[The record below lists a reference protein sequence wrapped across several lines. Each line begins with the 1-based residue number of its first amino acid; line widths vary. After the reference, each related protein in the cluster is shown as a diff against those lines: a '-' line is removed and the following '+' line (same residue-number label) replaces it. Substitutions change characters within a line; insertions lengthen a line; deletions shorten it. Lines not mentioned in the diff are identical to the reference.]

1 MALAL
6 MTIPACACTWRG
18 VSHMGGLTNGVSCR
32 SCKQGSP
39 ASLNHEE
46 TSSPVQRDLR
56 LVSRR
61 DGQARA
67 QPTPR
72 PAGLPPPSP
81 SAGGARL
88 CFSATGGPSGRPAP
102 CCLFHVLSGTVSP
115 GCSHQRETHWLT
127 HVSTCPGVGGGR
139 EHCGPSGRPRMPRSA
154 ALHFSNW
161 TDRPLLQ
168 TSSSVWPP
176 NVPVTTPVPELRAP
190 ALLPAHAFG
199 DQAHPVASWVALR
212 SPAAAS
218 WGLPHSSPRP
228 LSARAG
234 FPCPPGEPLT
244 LPGYLQPWPS
254 LSSPTDAPV
263 GRWPILFPPLCP
275 GPPGRVSPRL
285 VLRLLSVVS
294 VHAAI
299 SLEAEK

>member
-1 MALAL
+1 MTCGWSRAVTDRPGPSPHPAPLAFHL
-6 MTIPACACTWRG
+6 PPLRQVEP
-18 VSHMGGLTNGVSCR
+18 VS
-32 SCKQGSP
+32 
-39 ASLNHEE
+39 AS
-46 TSSPVQRDLR
+46 
-56 LVSRR
+56 
-61 DGQARA
+61 
-67 QPTPR
+67 QPR
-72 PAGLPPPSP
+72 AGLPAVRPPAASSTFCP
-81 SAGGARL
+81 EQSVLAVLISVRPTGSLMSLHVGGR
-88 CFSATGGPSGRPAP
+88 
-102 CCLFHVLSGTVSP
+102 
-115 GCSHQRETHWLT
+115 
-127 HVSTCPGVGGGR
+127 GVGGGR

-154 ALHFSNW
+154 ALHLSNW
-161 TDRPLLQ
+161 TDHPLLQ